1 MHSIFLSRQKK
12 DIFFNKNSNILYHTV
27 LDDSWNVEESL
38 VPKIVVT
45 PTHIC
50 VFVVEQRW

>member
-1 MHSIFLSRQKK
+1 MHSIFLSRQKRAY
-12 DIFFNKNSNILYHTV
+12 FFNKKSNILYHTV

-45 PTHIC
+45 TTHIC